1 MKRNLAIAL
10 ILSLGISGLSGFA
23 VRAEENEVPVM
34 QQEAESPFTEVQP
47 VEEKEKRRDIG
58 C

>member
-34 QQEAESPFTEVQP
+34 
-47 VEEKEKRRDIG
+47 
-58 C
+58 